1 MRKILIV
8 FFCLIALNAFAENV
22 LFKYTGS
29 ENPDLIVPDS
39 VRVITIGDN
48 VYLSGERQVIESLF
62 DNSTIKEIQP
72 PERELKSIPNLNGW
86 VNLTTQSGY
95 SQMDYIYRV
104 LSLPSSME
112 NLNST
117 SLRICLEGS
126 SGDTA
131 SIDAVRVSASDAP
144 DAFAM
149 DSGTSMSTPF
159 VTAAA
164 ALGYSYFEFYSEQD
178 LLSNSET
185 INTSKGNVK
194 KLNLYQYLTSITPV
208 GASRY
213 VPDDEFFDIQWG
225 LDASND
231 SDIDWPE
238 GIFEYESKQNA
249 NPPIVVVMDS
259 GIAWNHP
266 DLESNI
272 LTGGDFGNYGF
283 EFCDN
288 ESITNYD
295 DIGHGTHVAGIIGAV
310 TDNTFGVAGVGNNNV
325 KILNMRVIC
334 DDSDKINFVAELSA
348 IQKIL
353 ELKNQGHN
361 IKFVNMSFGGVEYLS
376 DEAEALQQLT
386 DKGIHLF
393 SAAGNVDP
401 NEPDYQTERTKP
413 DYPAGYDNVTAV
425 GSLNESSDLSRFS
438 KIGNWVDIYAPGER
452 IYSTYAEY
460 LAKPSSLNL
469 ISNYS
474 DVFRNEF
481 DTDSADI
488 TFSGGWFLDGA
499 GHAEITLDSL
509 SSCGDTAT
517 NYIEMGPFDPDL
529 PEYRYKNIVLSLK
542 ASSGA
547 IINVDWYNKTTDSTN
562 NNTGADTNTNNT
574 ETNSTS
580 ELSSDGGGGGGGCSI
595 AGSSENNNIVFLLAV
610 LAAFF
615 WVRKLISAK
624 RKN

>member
-62 DNSTIKEIQP
+62 DNSTLQEVNP
-72 PERELKSIPNLNGW
+72 PERKLKYTPND
-86 VNLTTQSGY
+86 Q
-95 SQMDYIYRV
+95 
-104 LSLPSSME
+104 
-112 NLNST
+112 
-117 SLRICLEGS
+117 
-126 SGDTA
+126 
-131 SIDAVRVSASDAP
+131 
-144 DAFAM
+144 
-149 DSGTSMSTPF
+149 
-159 VTAAA
+159 
-164 ALGYSYFEFYSEQD
+164 
-178 LLSNSET
+178 
-185 INTSKGNVK
+185 
-194 KLNLYQYLTSITPV
+194 
-208 GASRY
+208 
-213 VPDDEFFDIQWG
+213 FFDSQWG
-225 LDASND
+225 LHNSSDT
-231 SDIDWPE
+231 DIDWPE
-238 GIFEYESKQNA
+238 SMDIFTNSAET
-249 NPPIVVVMDS
+249 PIIVVMDS

-288 ESITNYD
+288 KSITNYD

-393 SAAGNVDP
+393 SAAGNSGSS
-401 NEPDYQTERTKP
+401 TKE
-413 DYPAGYDNVTAV
+413 YPAGYSNVIAV
-425 GSLNESSDLSRFS
+425 GAVDESNNISHYSTYGD
-438 KIGNWVDIYAPGER
+438 WVDIYAPGES
-452 IYSTYAEY
+452 IFSTYTEY
-460 LAKPSSLNL
+460 LAKPESLNL
-469 ISNYS
+469 LDEYK
-474 DVFRNEF
+474 DVFRDEF
-481 DTDSADI
+481 DANNSLT
-488 TFSGGWFLDGA
+488 TFSGGWKLDDN
-499 GHAEITLDSL
+499 GHANIEL
-509 SSCGDTAT
+509 SSAGTCADNAT
-517 NYIEMGPFDPDL
+517 NAIVMGSFNTDL
-529 PEYRYKNIVLSLK
+529 PDYRFKNIIIRMK
-542 ASSGA
+542 ASFNSE
-547 IINVDWYNKTTDSTN
+547 IFVDWSLNNQDWTNLLPQSGSDNMDYIYRIADIPVASSNLYLRICLEGNQSSTASIDAVRVSASNAPDAFAMESGTSMATPFVTAAASLGYLHKGQFSKNDLITNTESINTSAGELKKLNLYNYLSAEFIADSATGVEDNGSNIETTTDN
-562 NNTGADTNTNNT
+562 AND
-574 ETNSTS
+574 
-580 ELSSDGGGGGGGCSI
+580 SDGGGGGGGCSI

>member
-62 DNSTIKEIQP
+62 DNSTLQEVNP
-72 PERELKSIPNLNGW
+72 PERKLKYTPND
-86 VNLTTQSGY
+86 Q
-95 SQMDYIYRV
+95 
-104 LSLPSSME
+104 
-112 NLNST
+112 
-117 SLRICLEGS
+117 
-126 SGDTA
+126 
-131 SIDAVRVSASDAP
+131 
-144 DAFAM
+144 
-149 DSGTSMSTPF
+149 
-159 VTAAA
+159 
-164 ALGYSYFEFYSEQD
+164 
-178 LLSNSET
+178 
-185 INTSKGNVK
+185 
-194 KLNLYQYLTSITPV
+194 
-208 GASRY
+208 
-213 VPDDEFFDIQWG
+213 FFDSQWG
-225 LDASND
+225 LHNSSDT
-231 SDIDWPE
+231 DIDWPE
-238 GIFEYESKQNA
+238 SMDIFTNSAET
-249 NPPIVVVMDS
+249 PIIVVMDS

-393 SAAGNVDP
+393 SAAGNSGSS
-401 NEPDYQTERTKP
+401 TKE
-413 DYPAGYDNVTAV
+413 YPAGYSNVIAV
-425 GSLNESSDLSRFS
+425 GAVDESNNISHYSTYGD
-438 KIGNWVDIYAPGER
+438 WVDIYAPGES
-452 IYSTYAEY
+452 IFSTYTEY
-460 LAKPSSLNL
+460 LAKPESLNL
-469 ISNYS
+469 LDEYK
-474 DVFRNEF
+474 DVFRDEF
-481 DTDSADI
+481 DANNSLT
-488 TFSGGWFLDGA
+488 TFSGGWKLDDN
-499 GHAEITLDSL
+499 GHANIEL
-509 SSCGDTAT
+509 SSAGTCADNAT
-517 NYIEMGPFDPDL
+517 NAIVMGSFNTDL
-529 PEYRYKNIVLSLK
+529 PDYRFKNIIIRMK
-542 ASSGA
+542 ASFNSE
-547 IINVDWYNKTTDSTN
+547 IFVDWSLNNQDWTNLLPQSGSDNMDYIYRIADIPVASSNLYLRICLEGNQSSTASIDAVRVSASNAPDAFAMESGTSMATPFVTAAASLGYLHKGQFSKNDLITNTESINTSAGELKKLNLYNYLSAEFIADSATGVEDNGSNIETTTDN
-562 NNTGADTNTNNT
+562 AND
-574 ETNSTS
+574 
-580 ELSSDGGGGGGGCSI
+580 SDGGGGGGGCSI

>member
-48 VYLSGERQVIESLF
+48 VYLSGERELIKSLF
-62 DNSTIKEIQP
+62 DNSTLQEVNP
-72 PERELKSIPNLNGW
+72 PERKLKYTPND
-86 VNLTTQSGY
+86 Q
-95 SQMDYIYRV
+95 
-104 LSLPSSME
+104 
-112 NLNST
+112 
-117 SLRICLEGS
+117 
-126 SGDTA
+126 
-131 SIDAVRVSASDAP
+131 
-144 DAFAM
+144 
-149 DSGTSMSTPF
+149 
-159 VTAAA
+159 
-164 ALGYSYFEFYSEQD
+164 
-178 LLSNSET
+178 
-185 INTSKGNVK
+185 
-194 KLNLYQYLTSITPV
+194 
-208 GASRY
+208 
-213 VPDDEFFDIQWG
+213 FFDSQWG
-225 LDASND
+225 LHNSSDT
-231 SDIDWPE
+231 DIDWPE
-238 GIFEYESKQNA
+238 SMDIFTNSAET
-249 NPPIVVVMDS
+249 PIIVVMDS

-288 ESITNYD
+288 KSITNYD

-393 SAAGNVDP
+393 SAAGNSGSS
-401 NEPDYQTERTKP
+401 TKE
-413 DYPAGYDNVTAV
+413 YPAGYSNVIAV
-425 GSLNESSDLSRFS
+425 GAVDESNNISHYSTYGD
-438 KIGNWVDIYAPGER
+438 WVDIYAPGES
-452 IYSTYAEY
+452 IFSTYTEY
-460 LAKPSSLNL
+460 LAKPESLNL
-469 ISNYS
+469 LDEYK
-474 DVFRNEF
+474 DVFRDEF
-481 DTDSADI
+481 DANNSLT
-488 TFSGGWFLDGA
+488 TFSGGWKLDDN
-499 GHAEITLDSL
+499 GHANIEL
-509 SSCGDTAT
+509 SSAGTCADNAT
-517 NYIEMGPFDPDL
+517 NAIVMGSFNTDL
-529 PEYRYKNIVLSLK
+529 PDYRFKNIIIRMK
-542 ASSGA
+542 ASFNSE
-547 IINVDWYNKTTDSTN
+547 IFVDWSLNNQDWTNLLPQSGSDNMDYIYRIADIPVASSNLYLRICLEGNQSSTASIDAVRVSASNAPDAFAMESGTSMATPFVTAAASLGYLHKGQFSKNDLITNTESINTSAGELKKLNLYNYLSAEFIADSATGVEDNGSNIETTTDN
-562 NNTGADTNTNNT
+562 AND
-574 ETNSTS
+574 
-580 ELSSDGGGGGGGCSI
+580 SDGGGGGGGCSI

>member
-1 MRKILIV
+1 MRFKMRKILIV

-48 VYLSGERQVIESLF
+48 VYLSGERELIKSLF
-62 DNSTIKEIQP
+62 DNSTLQEVNP
-72 PERELKSIPNLNGW
+72 PERKLKYTPND
-86 VNLTTQSGY
+86 Q
-95 SQMDYIYRV
+95 
-104 LSLPSSME
+104 
-112 NLNST
+112 
-117 SLRICLEGS
+117 
-126 SGDTA
+126 
-131 SIDAVRVSASDAP
+131 
-144 DAFAM
+144 
-149 DSGTSMSTPF
+149 
-159 VTAAA
+159 
-164 ALGYSYFEFYSEQD
+164 
-178 LLSNSET
+178 
-185 INTSKGNVK
+185 
-194 KLNLYQYLTSITPV
+194 
-208 GASRY
+208 
-213 VPDDEFFDIQWG
+213 FFDSQWG
-225 LDASND
+225 LHNSSDT
-231 SDIDWPE
+231 DIDWPE
-238 GIFEYESKQNA
+238 SMDIFTNSAET
-249 NPPIVVVMDS
+249 PIIVVMDS

-288 ESITNYD
+288 KSITNYD

-393 SAAGNVDP
+393 SAAGNSGSS
-401 NEPDYQTERTKP
+401 TKE
-413 DYPAGYDNVTAV
+413 YPAGYSNVIAV
-425 GSLNESSDLSRFS
+425 GAVDESNNISHYSTYGD
-438 KIGNWVDIYAPGER
+438 WVDIYAPGES
-452 IYSTYAEY
+452 IFSTYTEY
-460 LAKPSSLNL
+460 LAKPESLNL
-469 ISNYS
+469 LDEYK
-474 DVFRNEF
+474 DAFRDEF
-481 DTDSADI
+481 DANNSLT
-488 TFSGGWFLDGA
+488 TFSGGWKLDDN
-499 GHAEITLDSL
+499 GHANIEL
-509 SSCGDTAT
+509 SSAGTCADNAT
-517 NYIEMGPFDPDL
+517 NAIVMGSFNTDL
-529 PEYRYKNIVLSLK
+529 PDYRFKNIIIRMK
-542 ASSGA
+542 ASFNSE
-547 IINVDWYNKTTDSTN
+547 IFVDWSLNNQDWTNLLPQSGSDNMDYIYRIADIPVASSNLYLRICLEGNQSSTASIDAVRVSASNAPDAFAMESGTSMATPFVTAAASLGYLHKGQFSKNDLITNTESINTSAGELKKLNLYNYLSAEFIADSATGVEDNGSNIETTTDN
-562 NNTGADTNTNNT
+562 AND
-574 ETNSTS
+574 
-580 ELSSDGGGGGGGCSI
+580 SDGGGGGGGCSI

>member
-62 DNSTIKEIQP
+62 DNSTLQEVNP
-72 PERELKSIPNLNGW
+72 PERKLKYTPND
-86 VNLTTQSGY
+86 Q
-95 SQMDYIYRV
+95 
-104 LSLPSSME
+104 
-112 NLNST
+112 
-117 SLRICLEGS
+117 
-126 SGDTA
+126 
-131 SIDAVRVSASDAP
+131 
-144 DAFAM
+144 
-149 DSGTSMSTPF
+149 
-159 VTAAA
+159 
-164 ALGYSYFEFYSEQD
+164 
-178 LLSNSET
+178 
-185 INTSKGNVK
+185 
-194 KLNLYQYLTSITPV
+194 
-208 GASRY
+208 
-213 VPDDEFFDIQWG
+213 FFDSQWG
-225 LDASND
+225 LHNSSDT
-231 SDIDWPE
+231 DIDWPE
-238 GIFEYESKQNA
+238 SMDIFTNSAET
-249 NPPIVVVMDS
+249 PIIVVMDS

-393 SAAGNVDP
+393 SAAGNSGSS
-401 NEPDYQTERTKP
+401 TKE
-413 DYPAGYDNVTAV
+413 YPAGYSNVIAV
-425 GSLNESSDLSRFS
+425 GAVDESNNISHYSTYGD
-438 KIGNWVDIYAPGER
+438 WVDIYAPGES
-452 IYSTYAEY
+452 IFSTYTEY
-460 LAKPSSLNL
+460 LAKPESLNL
-469 ISNYS
+469 LDEYK
-474 DVFRNEF
+474 DAFRDEF
-481 DTDSADI
+481 DANNSLT
-488 TFSGGWFLDGA
+488 TFSGGWKLDDN
-499 GHAEITLDSL
+499 GHANIEL
-509 SSCGDTAT
+509 SSAGTCADNAT
-517 NYIEMGPFDPDL
+517 NAIVMGSFNTDL
-529 PEYRYKNIVLSLK
+529 PDYRFKNIIIRMK
-542 ASSGA
+542 ASFNSE
-547 IINVDWYNKTTDSTN
+547 IFVDWSLNNQDWTNLLPQSGSDNMDYIYRIADIPVASSNLYLRICLEGNQSSTASIDAVRVSASNAPDAFAMESGTSMATPFVTAAASLGYLHKGQFSKNDLITNTESINTSAGELKKLNLYNYLSAEFIADSATGVEDNGSNIETTTDN
-562 NNTGADTNTNNT
+562 AND
-574 ETNSTS
+574 
-580 ELSSDGGGGGGGCSI
+580 SDGGGGGGGCSI

>member
-48 VYLSGERQVIESLF
+48 VYLSGERELIESLF
-62 DNSTIKEIQP
+62 DNSTLQEVNP
-72 PERELKSIPNLNGW
+72 PERKLKYTPND
-86 VNLTTQSGY
+86 Q
-95 SQMDYIYRV
+95 
-104 LSLPSSME
+104 
-112 NLNST
+112 
-117 SLRICLEGS
+117 
-126 SGDTA
+126 
-131 SIDAVRVSASDAP
+131 
-144 DAFAM
+144 
-149 DSGTSMSTPF
+149 
-159 VTAAA
+159 
-164 ALGYSYFEFYSEQD
+164 
-178 LLSNSET
+178 
-185 INTSKGNVK
+185 
-194 KLNLYQYLTSITPV
+194 
-208 GASRY
+208 
-213 VPDDEFFDIQWG
+213 FFDSQWG
-225 LDASND
+225 LHNSSDT
-231 SDIDWPE
+231 DIDWPKSMD
-238 GIFEYESKQNA
+238 IFTNSAET
-249 NPPIVVVMDS
+249 PIIVVMDS

-334 DDSDKINFVAELSA
+334 DDSDKIDFAAELSA

-361 IKFVNMSFGGVEYLS
+361 IRFVNMSFGGKDYSS
-376 DEAEALQQLT
+376 DETQALQQLT

-393 SAAGNVDP
+393 AAAGNVDP

-438 KIGNWVDIYAPGER
+438 KIGNWVDIYAPGES
-452 IYSTYAEY
+452 IFSTYTEY
-460 LAKPSSLNL
+460 LAKPESLNL
-469 ISNYS
+469 LDEYK
-474 DVFRNEF
+474 DAFRDEF
-481 DTDSADI
+481 EANNSLT
-488 TFSGGWFLDGA
+488 TFSGGWKLDDN
-499 GHAEITLDSL
+499 GHA
-509 SSCGDTAT
+509 
-517 NYIEMGPFDPDL
+517 
-529 PEYRYKNIVLSLK
+529 NI
-542 ASSGA
+542 
-547 IINVDWYNKTTDSTN
+547 
-562 NNTGADTNTNNT
+562 
-574 ETNSTS
+574 
-580 ELSSDGGGGGGGCSI
+580 ELSSAGTCADNATNAIVMGSFNTDLPDYRFKNIIIRMKASFNSEIFVDWSLNNQDWTNLLPQSGSDNMDYIYRIADIPVASSNLYLRICLEGNQSSTASIDAVRVSASNAPDAFAMESGTSMATPFVTAAASLGYLHKGQFSKNDLITNTESINTSAGELKKLNLYNYLSAEFIADSATGVEDNGSNIETTTDNASDSGGGGGGGGGCSI

-610 LAAFF
+610 IGGLF
-615 WVRKLISAK
+615 WVRKTISAK
-624 RKN
+624 ERNN